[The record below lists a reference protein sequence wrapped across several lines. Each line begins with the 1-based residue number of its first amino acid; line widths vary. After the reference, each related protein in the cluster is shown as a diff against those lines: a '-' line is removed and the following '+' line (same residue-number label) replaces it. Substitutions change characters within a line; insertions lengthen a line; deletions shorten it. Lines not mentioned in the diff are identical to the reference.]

1 MFSFFN
7 ASGVIFDLAYQGGLV
22 LSTSFGVLLVDL
34 SLGIVCETWFANCMI
49 FPFAQTWRFDITSHD
64 HMLEA

>member
-1 MFSFFN
+1 MSSLFN
-7 ASGVIFDLAYQGGLV
+7 ACGVIFAHQSGLV

-34 SLGIVCETWFANCMI
+34 SLSIVCETWFANCVT
-49 FPFAQTWRFDITSHD
+49 FTFAWTWRFDITSPD